1 MTRTETLELQKSL
14 NESGFAF
21 QILGEPLDEDG
32 IYGPN
37 TDHVYRAWLD
47 RDTSVPTVA
56 PSPAKPWWTSR
67 AILGLAAT
75 VVAMIAGQFGFEI
88 KDEQITQI
96 LLQVVELG
104 GLIVAAWGTIG
115 RKGQIDPT
123 LVARVGSKEV
133 RWPSP
138 KVKESQMPSD
148 DPRGSFRD
156 L

>member
-1 MTRTETLELQKSL
+1 MTRTEILELQKSL

-21 QILGEPLDEDG
+21 QTIGEPLDEDG

-47 RDTSVPTVA
+47 RDTSVPTVS
-56 PSPAKPWWTSR
+56 PTPAKPWWTSR
-67 AILGLAAT
+67 AILGLSAT
-75 VVAMIAGQFGFEI
+75 IIAMIAGQFGFEV
-88 KDEQITQI
+88 KNEQITQV
-96 LLQVVELG
+96 LLQAVELG
-104 GLIVAAWGTIG
+104 GLIVATWGTIR

-133 RWPSP
+133 RLPT
-138 KVKESQMPSD
+138 KTQTQQNE
-148 DPRGSFRD
+148 DPRGSFKD